1 MTYQIDINNRV
12 LLKLRKNQKKFTDS
26 IGEMFN
32 DVISVGCVGIKKSR
46 GNNEN
51 LKNLLVF
58 IVVEKMYTYS
68 LSRKCI
74 HTVLTYVC
82 CSDTIFT
89 NTRFGAAWYQSDTVG
104 NNPQIVGLLM
114 S

>member
-46 GNNEN
+46 ENNEN

-58 IVVEKMYTYS
+58 IVVEKMYAYS
-68 LSRKCI
+68 VDIR
-74 HTVLTYVC
+74 
-82 CSDTIFT
+82 
-89 NTRFGAAWYQSDTVG
+89 
-104 NNPQIVGLLM
+104 LL
-114 S
+114 